1 MKDGNNSPL
10 RLESIQIHFV
20 GVHHRQSFHLKPEI
34 AQVENQIEQDTNGD
48 EVEVRT

>member
-20 GVHHRQSFHLKPEI
+20 GVRHHQSFQLKPEI